1 MQFFKKKGV
10 LTAGAG
16 LAIGIINGLLG
27 AGGGMIAVPLLQ
39 KLGLDRKQAHANA
52 VAVILPITVLSAVLY
67 LVNGYVSVKDSL
79 IFIPG
84 GIAGSL
90 LGTFIM
96 RKISSVW
103 LKRIFGGF
111 MIYAGLL
118 AGLLSGIIGAMGL
131 GGGAVLI
138 IYLSVFT
145 DMPQLKSQGINLL
158 FFIPIAIAAV
168 AVYGF
173 KKQIKWKLVAKIA
186 AWGLVGTAGGLLFT
200 NLLGGDITAKIF
212 GGMLIIIGISEIGL
226 FGKKE
231 K

>member
-1 MQFFKKKGV
+1 MQACACCSGEYCSPFSRAF
-10 LTAGAG
+10 
-16 LAIGIINGLLG
+16 IGNYRRNGSWRRRG
-27 AGGGMIAVPLLQ
+27 SY
-39 KLGLDRKQAHANA
+39 N
-52 VAVILPITVLSAVLY
+52 LS
-67 LVNGYVSVKDSL
+67 
-79 IFIPG
+79 
-84 GIAGSL
+84 
-90 LGTFIM
+90 
-96 RKISSVW
+96 
-103 LKRIFGGF
+103 
-111 MIYAGLL
+111 
-118 AGLLSGIIGAMGL
+118 
-131 GGGAVLI
+131 
-138 IYLSVFT
+138 
-145 DMPQLKSQGINLL
+145 MPQLKSQGINLL

>member
-84 GIAGSL
+84 L
-90 LGTFIM
+90 T
-96 RKISSVW
+96 SV
-103 LKRIFGGF
+103 
-111 MIYAGLL
+111 
-118 AGLLSGIIGAMGL
+118 
-131 GGGAVLI
+131 
-138 IYLSVFT
+138 
-145 DMPQLKSQGINLL
+145 
-158 FFIPIAIAAV
+158 
-168 AVYGF
+168 
-173 KKQIKWKLVAKIA
+173 
-186 AWGLVGTAGGLLFT
+186 
-200 NLLGGDITAKIF
+200 
-212 GGMLIIIGISEIGL
+212 E
-226 FGKKE
+226 
-231 K
+231 

>member
-1 MQFFKKKGV
+1 M
-10 LTAGAG
+10 
-16 LAIGIINGLLG
+16 N
-27 AGGGMIAVPLLQ
+27 IA
-39 KLGLDRKQAHANA
+39 A
-52 VAVILPITVLSAVLY
+52 
-67 LVNGYVSVKDSL
+67 
-79 IFIPG
+79 
-84 GIAGSL
+84 
-90 LGTFIM
+90 
-96 RKISSVW
+96 
-103 LKRIFGGF
+103 
-111 MIYAGLL
+111 LL

-212 GGMLIIIGISEIGL
+212 GEMLIIIGISEIGL